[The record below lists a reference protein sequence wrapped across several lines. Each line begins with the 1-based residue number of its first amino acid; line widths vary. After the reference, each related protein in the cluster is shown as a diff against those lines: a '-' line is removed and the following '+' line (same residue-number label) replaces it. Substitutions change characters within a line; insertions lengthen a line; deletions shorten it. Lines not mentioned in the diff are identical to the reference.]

1 MTEDLELAV
10 VRTSPI
16 PKTAAVET
24 TIGRYM
30 QEIQGMVFMA
40 KQYPRDPY
48 AAWQRI
54 KEACSRKSLAEV
66 AHTNTREATRRC
78 RGRLS
83 GSLRSSLSAGGT

>member
-24 TIGRYM
+24 TIGRYL

-40 KQYPRDPY
+40 KQYPR
-48 AAWQRI
+48 
-54 KEACSRKSLAEV
+54 EASYEILSRRD
-66 AHTNTREATRRC
+66 ND
-78 RGRLS
+78 GN
-83 GSLRSSLSAGGT
+83 